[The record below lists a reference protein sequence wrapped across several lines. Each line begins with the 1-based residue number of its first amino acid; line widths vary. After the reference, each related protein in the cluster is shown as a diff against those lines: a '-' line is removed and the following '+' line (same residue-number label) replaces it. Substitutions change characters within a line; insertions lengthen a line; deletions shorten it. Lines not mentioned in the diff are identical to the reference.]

1 MENNN
6 QNPHTGSPIES
17 LEDEQPS
24 QEITQ
29 GNEPVRPRRGRP
41 RNPETA
47 TPNQVEAEF
56 QRLMATMEE
65 APDPVV
71 RTLDEIVEFNKKIIA
86 MVQNILILDLKTVH
100 PKNTARITT
109 PNGIQKLEVGGLPD
123 GTRMYLLKIL
133 ENCFKA
139 VSIVEDKKEKDTGG
153 DSSLNMA
160 KLANDL
166 YKGIPGL
173 TKDGKKLTDKS

>member
-1 MENNN
+1 MEQNNGN
-6 QNPHTGSPIES
+6 NPHTGSSVET
-17 LEDEQPS
+17 LDDELPS

-29 GNEPVRPRRGRP
+29 GNNSVRPRRGRP
-41 RNPETA
+41 RNPETQ

-65 APDPVV
+65 APDPVS
-71 RTLDEIVEFNKKIIA
+71 RSLEEIVEYNKKIIS
-86 MVQNILILDLKTVH
+86 MVQNILLLDLKTVH
-100 PKNTARITT
+100 PRNVARITT

-123 GTRMYLLKIL
+123 GTRHYLLKIL

-139 VSIVEDKKEKDTGG
+139 VSIMNDKDQEKDVSG
-153 DSSLNMA
+153 DVSANMA
-160 KLANDL
+160 KLANEL

-173 TKDGKKLTDKS
+173 NKDGKKL